1 MAIEHI
7 KTGLK
12 GLDDMLN
19 GGFPKGRAILVSGAC
34 GTGKTILSMQY
45 IYNGIMNYAEPG
57 VYVTFD
63 EVPDK
68 IRQDMLEFGWDL
80 KELEKNNLL
89 ALVDATS
96 ARVGTTSEEVHALS
110 PNQLDL
116 DRLLVDILRIANK
129 IGAKRL
135 VIDSIPAMAFQLDKE
150 SEIRRAILKMV
161 YVLSKKDLTT
171 IMTSEIREQSSGLG
185 LPAQFSKF
193 EVEEYVA
200 DGVIIMS
207 FLGTGSTATR
217 TIYVRKMRGTK
228 HDADIHP
235 LEITPQGI
243 VVKRVEDVFK

>member
-1 MAIEHI
+1 MEHI
-7 KTGLK
+7 KTGVP

-19 GGFPKGRAILVSGAC
+19 GGFPKGRAILLSGAC

-45 IYNGIMNYAEPG
+45 IYNGIMNYSEPG
-57 VYVTFD
+57 VFVTFD

-80 KELEKNNLL
+80 RELEKNKLL

-96 ARVGTTSEEVHALS
+96 ARIGVASEEEHALS
-110 PNQLDL
+110 PAQLDL
-116 DRLLVDILRIANK
+116 DRLLVDILRIANQLK
-129 IGAKRL
+129 AKRL
-135 VIDSIPAMAFQLDKE
+135 VIDSIPAMAFQLEKE

-161 YVLSKKDLTT
+161 YVLSKKDFTT
-171 IMTSEIREQSSGLG
+171 IMTSEIPEQSTGLG
-185 LPAQFSKF
+185 LPQQFSKF

-200 DGVIIMS
+200 DGVIVMS

-228 HDADIHP
+228 HDADMHP
-235 LEITPQGI
+235 LEITPAGM